1 MSTDCVVIANDLKQI
16 FKSEQKGADD
26 VHALQGL
33 TMQIK
38 AGQLTALVGPDGAG
52 KTTFL
57 RLIAGLYAPTSGQLE
72 VLGTDVAKDPQSVQ
86 DRISYMPQ
94 KFGLYEDLS
103 IQENLDL
110 YADLHGVP
118 ADLRKERFDRLLK
131 ITDLARFT
139 DRPAGKLSGGMK
151 QKLGLAC
158 TLVRS
163 PELLL
168 LDEPSVGVDPLSRRD
183 LWIIIEQLVKDENLS
198 VIISTAYMDEAERC
212 QDVYVMLDGKVIQY
226 GSPAELISHVHGQT
240 WQAEPSAGLKSR
252 ILQAHLL
259 DNHRYIADAVPK
271 GDVVRFITRSDHPEI
286 PPDQLPEGVVAQ
298 AREPELE
305 DAFMLF
311 LHEAKHQSENA
322 SDQSK
327 QVDESDAAVAKSS
340 VLDGT
345 ATQDKAHDIKQST
358 IQHAEQS
365 QLNESKPVI
374 VVKDLVRTFG
384 DFTAV
389 ASTSFDVSRGEIFGL
404 LGPNGAGKTTTF
416 RMLCGLL
423 PASSG
428 VLEVAGMN
436 LRTARAQARAKIGYV
451 SQKFALYGN
460 LSVLDNL
467 KFFGG
472 AYGLSGKHLKQQI
485 DKALAQFDLKPN
497 AKSGDLPN
505 GFKQRL
511 SMAAALLHQP
521 EILFLDEPTSGIDP
535 LARRSFWY
543 TIGELANHGITII
556 ITTHFMEEAEYC
568 DRIAIQ
574 DAGKMLAIGTPK
586 EIRNM
591 IHENGRG
598 EMQDLSVKDTS
609 VADKRAKDTSVND
622 MNSAFIAIVEQS
634 RADKLKQSKAL
645 KQ

>member
-1 MSTDCVVIANDLKQI
+1 MRDSRVVVACDLQQT
-16 FKSEQKGADD
+16 FKSDNKKVPDIA
-26 VHALQGL
+26 ALQDL
-33 TMQIK
+33 NMQIQ

-57 RLIAGLYAPTSGQLE
+57 RLIAGLYQPTSGSLE
-72 VLGTDVAKDPQSVQ
+72 VLGIDVAKNPQAVQ

-94 KFGLYEDLS
+94 RFGLYEDLS

-118 ADLRKERFDRLLK
+118 QDVRKERFARLLS

-139 DRPAGKLSGGMK
+139 ERPAGKLSGGMK

-183 LWIIIEQLVKDENLS
+183 LWLIIEQLVREENLS

-212 QDVYVMLDGKVIQY
+212 AEVYVMYEGKVLKQ
-226 GSPAELISHVHGQT
+226 GTPQQLSEQVRGLT
-240 WQAEPSAGLKSR
+240 WQVQPPEKMKAR
-252 ILQAHLL
+252 TLQAYLL
-259 DNHRYIADAVPK
+259 DNHQYITDAVPK
-271 GDVVRFITRSDHPEI
+271 GDVVRFISKVDYPQFPIEH
-286 PPDQLPEGVVAQ
+286 LPQGAVVH
-298 AREPELE
+298 ARPPELE
-305 DAFMLF
+305 DALMLF
-311 LHEAKHQSENA
+311 LHQAQH
-322 SDQSK
+322 
-327 QVDESDAAVAKSS
+327 
-340 VLDGT
+340 
-345 ATQDKAHDIKQST
+345 QDKPQNNLDDTLILPSQTEISAQQS
-358 IQHAEQS
+358 
-365 QLNESKPVI
+365 PVI
-374 VVKDLVRTFG
+374 IVKDLVRKFG

-389 ASTSFDVSRGEIFGL
+389 ASTSFEVQRGEIFGL

-428 VLEVAGMN
+428 MLQVAGMN
-436 LRTARAQARAKIGYV
+436 LRTARAEARAKIGYV

-460 LSVLDNL
+460 LTVLDNL

-472 AYGLSGKHLKQQI
+472 AYGLSGKKLKQQI
-485 DKALAQFDLKPN
+485 DQALQQFELKPH

-521 EILFLDEPTSGIDP
+521 EIVFLDEPTSGIDP
-535 LARRSFWY
+535 LARRAFWY
-543 TIGELANHGITII
+543 IIGELANQGMTII

-574 DAGKMLAIGTPK
+574 DAGKMLALGSPQQVRQQVGNAGAT
-586 EIRNM
+586 
-591 IHENGRG
+591 
-598 EMQDLSVKDTS
+598 
-609 VADKRAKDTSVND
+609 D
-622 MNSAFIAIVEQS
+622 MNCAFIAIVEQARS
-634 RADKLKQSKAL
+634 QQERGSK
-645 KQ
+645 

>member
-1 MSTDCVVIANDLKQI
+1 MSVESIVIATDLNKT
-16 FKSEQKGADD
+16 FKAEQKGLDD
-26 VHALQGL
+26 VQALQGIN
-33 TMQIK
+33 MQIK
-38 AGQLTALVGPDGAG
+38 TGQLTALVGPDGAG

-57 RLIAGLYAPTSGQLE
+57 RLIAGLYKPTAGSLE
-72 VLGTDVAKDPQSVQ
+72 VLGMDVAKDPQSVQ

-118 ADLRKERFDRLLK
+118 MDVRKERFARLLK

-139 DRPAGKLSGGMK
+139 ERPAGKLSGGMK

-183 LWIIIEQLVKDENLS
+183 LWSIIEQLVREENLS
-198 VIISTAYMDEAERC
+198 VILSTAYMDEAERC
-212 QDVYVMLDGKVIQY
+212 HEVYVMLDGQVLKQ
-226 GSPAELISHVHGQT
+226 GTPDELTAQAQAQT
-240 WQAEPSAGLKSR
+240 WQVKPRPDMKAR
-252 ILQAHLL
+252 VLQAHLL
-259 DNHRYIADAVPK
+259 DNQHYIADAVPK
-271 GDVVRFITRSDHPEI
+271 GDVVRFITRTESPS
-286 PPDQLPEGVVAQ
+286 LPADLLPKGVVA
-298 AREPELE
+298 EPRAAELE
-305 DAFMLF
+305 DAFMLL
-311 LHEAKHQSENA
+311 LHEAKHIQKTVLAQENLA
-322 SDQSK
+322 LDPSITLIENSDPPQVKTEQNVK
-327 QVDESDAAVAKSS
+327 Q
-340 VLDGT
+340 
-345 ATQDKAHDIKQST
+345 
-358 IQHAEQS
+358 
-365 QLNESKPVI
+365 QLEKPVI

-428 VLEVAGMN
+428 MLEVAGMN

-472 AYGLSGKHLKQQI
+472 AYGLSGKQLKQQI
-485 DKALAQFDLKPN
+485 DKALLQFELKPY

-521 EILFLDEPTSGIDP
+521 EIVFLDEPTSGIDP

-543 TIGELANHGITII
+543 TIGELANQGMTII
-556 ITTHFMEEAEYC
+556 VTTHFMEEAEYC

-574 DAGKMLAIGTPK
+574 DAGKLLAIGTPQQ
-586 EIRNM
+586 IRGM
-591 IHENGRG
+591 TQLEG
-598 EMQDLSVKDTS
+598 
-609 VADKRAKDTSVND
+609 VND
-622 MNSAFIAIVEQS
+622 INSAFIAIVEQS
-634 RADKLKQSKAL
+634 RADMQAH
-645 KQ
+645 